1 MKVTKITLLL
11 ALLLIVFETTQAQIN
26 RPGGTRVPVGGAN
39 QSNDIAG
46 LIKQKAAQAGLGNV
60 HSESPAMRPTAG
72 PGGYF
77 LRYEKGWVYYNPSL
91 KQAFAIYGDIM
102 KKWGETGYETGPLG
116 FPASDEMDADQ
127 SGFKRMSKF
136 DNGNIYWNDGRT
148 EVVKKSRI
156 AFRAPAKVS
165 VAAFNPA
172 ISLRQIGGIQMRIV
186 KRTDKDISSSPK
198 FSAPRKTRETA
209 EKPVNDSVLCKT
221 EYRSYS
227 VEDMNQEILNPEA
240 MTNLWLGGVYDLNE
254 MAKGNFNAINTN
266 RSPVV
271 FTMTNKDNTIEIPVP
286 DKFNLKSKVEEFRKQ
301 PFSSSPLGFGQ
312 YLESSMVNSES
323 ALNIA
328 VGASYTGYGVSLK
341 DKFNYTTSTKRRKFL
356 LNYVN
361 PVYTISA
368 GPKTDSLFNA
378 GDANNINGNLVYID
392 HITYGVKLMVY
403 FEADLD
409 ESEIENNFKGDGWGA
424 DLKVDSKVTQKMEN
438 TRFKIFLYGSRQPIS
453 TSAYGY
459 ADMLRKTDALLKAI
473 VSGNKINPQEL
484 GEPISYSL
492 RFLDGKIAAT
502 SCQVENIPEQ
512 NCRINAD
519 RPMKLN
525 IALTKNKNS
534 NRDMWGWV
542 DAEILNNAGQSVV
555 NQTIFDFGKKA
566 AVASNETATSPL
578 YQNVFENIA
587 APDRATG
594 RVRLWFWIN
603 SSKDHYCPLQGQQ
616 QQSYN
621 TRPGHGGTHYFV
633 DIPMSDVLT
642 AKIGQPLTKE
652 YTAQEDSGDRSTY
665 KLTFRL
671 AFE

>member
-1 MKVTKITLLL
+1 MKTTKTTLLL
-11 ALLLIVFETTQAQIN
+11 AMFLMVFGNTQAQIS
-26 RPGGTRVPVGGAN
+26 RLGGTRVASDGAN
-39 QSNDIAG
+39 QNNNIEV
-46 LIKQKAAQAGLGNV
+46 LIKQKAAQYGLGKI
-60 HSESPAMRPTAG
+60 HSESPVMRPTAAL
-72 PGGYF
+72 GGYF
-77 LRYEKGWVYYNPSL
+77 LRFEKGWVYYNPAL
-91 KQAFAIYGDIM
+91 KQAFAVYGDIM
-102 KKWGETGYETGPLG
+102 KKWGETGYETGELG

-127 SGFKRMSKF
+127 SGFKRMNKF
-136 DNGNIYWNDGRT
+136 DNGNIYWIDGRT
-148 EVVKKSRI
+148 EVVKKSRV
-156 AFRAPAKVS
+156 AFRVPVKLKVT
-165 VAAFNPA
+165 AYEPA
-172 ISLRQIGGIQMRIV
+172 ISLRRLGELQMNIV

-221 EYRSYS
+221 EFRNYS
-227 VEDMNQEILNPEA
+227 VEDVNQEILNPEA
-240 MTNLWLGGVYDLNE
+240 MANLWLGGVYDLNE
-254 MAKGNFNAINTN
+254 MAKGNFNAINNN
-266 RSPVV
+266 RSAVV
-271 FTMTNKDNTIEIPVP
+271 FTMTNKDNTIEIPTP

-312 YLESSMVNSES
+312 YLESSMVNSEA

-341 DKFNYTTSTKRRKFL
+341 DKFSYNSSSKRRKFL

-368 GPKTDSLFNA
+368 GPKTDSLFKE

-403 FEADLD
+403 FESDLD
-409 ESEIENNFKGDGWGA
+409 ESEIANNFKGDGWGA
-424 DLKVDSKVTQKMEN
+424 HLTVDARVTKKMEN
-438 TRFKIFLYGSRQPIS
+438 TIFKIFLYGSRQPIS
-453 TSAYGY
+453 TSANGY
-459 ADMLRKTDALLKAI
+459 TDMLRKTDALLKAI
-473 VSGNKINPQEL
+473 VNGNKTNPQEL

-502 SCQVENIPEQ
+502 SCKVENIPEQ
-512 NCRINAD
+512 NCRVNPD

-542 DAEILNNAGQSVV
+542 DAEIFNKDGQSIA
-555 NQTIFDFGKKA
+555 NQTLFDFGKKA
-566 AVASNETATSPL
+566 AIGSNETSTSPL

-587 APDRATG
+587 APDRAG
-594 RVRLWFWIN
+594 GKVRLWFWIN
-603 SSKDHYCPLQGQQ
+603 SSKDHYCPLMGQQ

-621 TRPGHGGTHYFV
+621 TKPGHGGGHYYV
-633 DIPMSDVLT
+633 DIPMSDVLM
-642 AKIGQPLTKE
+642 AKVGQPLYKE
-652 YTAQEDSGDRSTY
+652 FTAQEDSGDRSTY